1 HPMKFHLTQTSSN
14 LFKAHGPGFVQV
26 NDERFE
32 ENVLVLADQVVPGWA
47 PAGFAGL
54 TDAGFEALLHY
65 PAQIVGPGE
74 GSRQHFPHPRLTA
87 PLMKAGVGLEV
98 MDTPA
103 ACRTYNILAG
113 EDRRVLAAILVD
125 PA

>member
-1 HPMKFHLTQTSSN
+1 MKFHLTQTSSN

-26 NDERFE
+26 NEGRFE
-32 ENVLVLADQVVPGWA
+32 QNVLVLADQIVPGWA

-54 TDAGFEALLHY
+54 TDADFESLLSY
-65 PAQIVGPGE
+65 RADIVVLGT
-74 GSRQHFPHPRLTA
+74 GSRQQFPHPRLTA

-103 ACRTYNILAG
+103 ACRTYNILLG
-113 EDRRVLAAILVD
+113 EGRNVVAALFL
-125 PA
+125 